1 MTPKEM
7 TPEHTPMNKR
17 PAPMNKRPAPMN
29 EAQSV
34 PKRILSRGSQALLC
48 ACLAGGLAGG
58 QAVAQAAPA
67 PAGNSAQGSNSALPP
82 SYAPSYVLSPDD
94 QIEITVLG
102 HPEFNAAET
111 LLPDGTF
118 NYPVLGKVHAA
129 GQTVDTLTRTLTR
142 GLGNQL
148 NQPAITVSLKQ
159 GRARKVTVVGD
170 GVRTAGQYDFK
181 TGMHLLDLLAIA
193 GGPAAAPQLVS
204 ATLETQGGATV
215 SVDLSK
221 LLAEADTAQNLPLAP
236 GDVLFLVARNPEV
249 GQVQVVGSVV
259 KPGAYSIMPSGIS
272 VLALLN
278 EAGGALP
285 TARLTQVQIMH
296 GGRVQT
302 CNLRPLLTTDLNSGT
317 SRLRIVPGDVLLVPE
332 NKNRILALG
341 EVRTPGVLPIPE
353 DQPLRLST
361 AYALVGGATPD
372 GDKKSIS
379 IIRRDPAGK
388 PVLMAVNMEDLLK
401 GKSGVTDFVMQP
413 DDILFIQT
421 RNHPV
426 SLGSIL
432 GGLGTLSVFGNLS
445 NTFTR
450 R

>member
-1 MTPKEM
+1 MWLP
-7 TPEHTPMNKR
+7 
-17 PAPMNKRPAPMN
+17 
-29 EAQSV
+29 
-34 PKRILSRGSQALLC
+34 RIG
-48 ACLAGGLAGG
+48 AGGLLLSLL
-58 QAVAQAAPA
+58 AAPVCA
-67 PAGNSAQGSNSALPP
+67 PAYAQSN
-82 SYAPSYVLSPDD
+82 APAAETAYVLSPDD
-94 QIEITVLG
+94 QIEVTVLG
-102 HPEFNAAET
+102 HPEFNAAIT

-118 NYPVLGKVHAA
+118 NYPLLGKVHAS
-129 GQTVDTLTRTLTR
+129 GQTVDGLTAAITK
-142 GLGNQL
+142 GLSAQL
-148 NQPAITVSLKQ
+148 NQPDVTITLKA
-159 GRARKVTVVGD
+159 GRPRKVTVIGD
-170 GVRTAGQYDFK
+170 SVRAAGQYEFK
-181 TGMHLLDLLAIA
+181 SGMHLLDLLAAA
-193 GGPAAAPQLVS
+193 GGPIAAPQLVS
-204 ATLETQGGATV
+204 ATLQTPNGETV
-215 SVDLSK
+215 SVDLAK
-221 LLAEADTAQNLPLAP
+221 LLADADTAQNLPLVP
-236 GDVLFLVARNPEV
+236 GDILFLVAKNPEV
-249 GQVQVVGSVV
+249 GQVQVVGDVS

-272 VLALLN
+272 VLSLLN
-278 EAGGALP
+278 QAGGALP

-296 GGRVQT
+296 LGQVQT
-302 CNLRPLLTTDLNSGT
+302 FDLRPLLTTDLKSDTG
-317 SRLRIVPGDVLLVPE
+317 RLRLLPGDVLLVPA

-341 EVRTPGVLPIPE
+341 EVRSPGVLPIPE

-401 GKSGVTDFVMQP
+401 GKSGVTDVVMQP

>member
-1 MTPKEM
+1 MWLP
-7 TPEHTPMNKR
+7 
-17 PAPMNKRPAPMN
+17 
-29 EAQSV
+29 
-34 PKRILSRGSQALLC
+34 RIG
-48 ACLAGGLAGG
+48 AGGLLLSLL
-58 QAVAQAAPA
+58 AAPVCA
-67 PAGNSAQGSNSALPP
+67 PAYAQSN
-82 SYAPSYVLSPDD
+82 APAAETAYVLSPDD
-94 QIEITVLG
+94 QIEVTVLG
-102 HPEFNAAET
+102 HPEFNAAIT

-118 NYPVLGKVHAA
+118 NYPLLGKVHAS
-129 GQTVDTLTRTLTR
+129 GQTVDGLTAAITK
-142 GLGNQL
+142 GLSAQL
-148 NQPAITVSLKQ
+148 NQPDVTITLKA
-159 GRARKVTVVGD
+159 GRPRKVTVIGD
-170 GVRTAGQYDFK
+170 SVRAAGQYEFK
-181 TGMHLLDLLAIA
+181 SGMHLLDLLAAA
-193 GGPAAAPQLVS
+193 GGPIAAPQLVS
-204 ATLETQGGATV
+204 ATLQTPNGETV
-215 SVDLSK
+215 SVDLAK
-221 LLAEADTAQNLPLAP
+221 LLADADTAQNLPLVP
-236 GDVLFLVARNPEV
+236 GDILFLVAKNPEV
-249 GQVQVVGSVV
+249 GQVQVVGDVL

-272 VLALLN
+272 VLSLLN
-278 EAGGALP
+278 QAGGALP

-296 GGRVQT
+296 LGQVQT
-302 CNLRPLLTTDLNSGT
+302 FDLRPLLTTDLKSDTG
-317 SRLRIVPGDVLLVPE
+317 RLRLLPGDVLLVPA

-341 EVRTPGVLPIPE
+341 EVRSPGVLPIPE

-401 GKSGVTDFVMQP
+401 GKSGVTDVVMQP